1 VTKASFVCSL
11 ATVAILAVGNQASAA
26 IGGLVLSDVELQSD
40 FAGPFADSLVITDN
54 PFDFSGQDYGLLA
67 AIDSLS
73 ITLTVEDG
81 DTDVGEF
88 DHNDWTLGLDG
99 VDTGL
104 VLNGFSN
111 DLTVTKSFNQIPVP
125 AQDQILANL
134 KADGQLIATII
145 DRDHPNNNW
154 VALCCDT
161 HYATLTLEG
170 QHMPE
175 PSTMVIWSL
184 LGTSVAG
191 LAWWRRRKAA

>member
-1 VTKASFVCSL
+1 
-11 ATVAILAVGNQASAA
+11 VAILAVGNQASAA
-26 IGGLVLSDVELQSD
+26 ISGLVLSDVKVQSD

-54 PFDFSGQDYGLLA
+54 PFDFSGQDYGLFA
-67 AIDSLS
+67 TIDSLS

-81 DTDVGEF
+81 DTDVDEF
-88 DHNDWTLGLDG
+88 DQNDWTLGLDG

-104 VLNGFSN
+104 VLNGFTN
-111 DLTVTKSFNQIPVP
+111 DLTVTKEFTLIPVP
-125 AQDQILANL
+125 TQDQILANL
-134 KADGQLIATII
+134 KADGQLVATII

-154 VALCCDT
+154 VSLCYDT

-170 QHMPE
+170 SSAPE